1 VKRVVKDALPKSKF
15 VEIVKEIRTMIE
27 KDGLLPGDKIPS
39 ERELSERLGVGR
51 SSVREAL
58 RALELLGVIE
68 TRRGEGTFLR
78 HFHDHRLVELLGM
91 FILHDPKIQD
101 DVKKAKEIM
110 EVGGLSLALQHRSLH
125 EKIKMARER
134 LEKEEWSRFDFF
146 SFILDIGENHLLKK
160 IWLIV
165 SDYTTSI
172 QNQHWPIEEYKPYY
186 LKLLEAMEK
195 QDFFSSYRVYQ
206 EIQMLSNGR

>member
-1 VKRVVKDALPKSKF
+1 MKRAVKDALPKSKF
-15 VEIVKEIRTMIE
+15 VEIVQEIRKMIE

-39 ERELSERLGVGR
+39 ERELSEHLDVGR

-58 RALELLGVIE
+58 RALELLGLIE

-91 FILHDPKIQD
+91 FILQDPKIQD
-101 DVKKAKEIM
+101 DVMKAKEIM

-125 EKIKMARER
+125 EKIKMARES
-134 LEKEEWSRFDFF
+134 LEKEEWSEYDFF
-146 SFILDIGENHLLKK
+146 SFILDLGENHLLKK

-165 SDYTTSI
+165 SDYATSI
-172 QNQHWPIEEYKPYY
+172 QNQHWAIEKYKPYY
-186 LKLLEAMEK
+186 LKLLDAMDK
-195 QDFFSSYRVYQ
+195 QDFFACYRVYQ
-206 EIQMLSNGR
+206 EIQKLSNGR